1 MNHKKSL
8 EEYRRRADKCRETA
22 RMVSA
27 ENGRANLLSMA
38 QTWDLIADRLEAS
51 RADGERSA
59 VTHHDSPPVYIKP
72 APAPPRGGR
81 ERRHHRPPQ
90 KSPTKPAQRRP

>member
-1 MNHKKSL
+1 MMHKKSP
-8 EEYRRRADKCRETA
+8 EEYRRLADKCRETA

-59 VTHHDSPPVYIKP
+59 ITDHDSPAVNVKP
-72 APAPPRGGR
+72 EPIGSQTG
-81 ERRHHRPPQ
+81 
-90 KSPTKPAQRRP
+90 SI

>member
-8 EEYRRRADKCRETA
+8 EEYRRLADKCRETA

-59 VTHHDSPPVYIKP
+59 VTDHDSPAINVKP
-72 APAPPRGGR
+72 ASDPRRAGS
-81 ERRHHRPPQ
+81 ERRHQRPL
-90 KSPTKPAQRRP
+90 

>member
-8 EEYRRRADKCRETA
+8 EDYRRLADKCRETA

-51 RADGERSA
+51 RADGERTA
-59 VTHHDSPPVYIKP
+59 VTDHD
-72 APAPPRGGR
+72 R
-81 ERRHHRPPQ
+81 Q
-90 KSPTKPAQRRP
+90 LLT

>member
-1 MNHKKSL
+1 MKHKKSV
-8 EEYRRRADKCRETA
+8 EEYRRLADKCRETA

-59 VTHHDSPPVYIKP
+59 VTDHDSPAVNVKP
-72 APAPPRGGR
+72 APIGSQTG
-81 ERRHHRPPQ
+81 
-90 KSPTKPAQRRP
+90 SI

>member
-1 MNHKKSL
+1 MNHKKSA
-8 EEYRRRADKCRETA
+8 EEYRWLADKCRETA

-27 ENGRANLLSMA
+27 ENGRAHLLAMA

-59 VTHHDSPPVYIKP
+59 VTDHGSPTVNVKP
-72 APAPPRGGR
+72 APIGSQTG
-81 ERRHHRPPQ
+81 
-90 KSPTKPAQRRP
+90 SI

>member
-1 MNHKKSL
+1 
-8 EEYRRRADKCRETA
+8 
-22 RMVSA
+22 MVSA

-59 VTHHDSPPVYIKP
+59 ITDHDSPAVNVKP
-72 APAPPRGGR
+72 EPIGSQTG
-81 ERRHHRPPQ
+81 
-90 KSPTKPAQRRP
+90 SI